1 MSDDQSVT
9 PPVEETVPVLEATAA
24 PETVESTPE
33 KTTEEAP
40 KTFTQEEID
49 AIVGKRLAREQR
61 KWEREQAQKPRQ
73 SETQPRGDL
82 RAEDFESTEAY
93 VDALAAKKAQDLINQ
108 RESQKRKVEV
118 EAGYREKEEAAF
130 DKYDDFEAVA
140 YNPRLPITD
149 SMAEAIQSSEI
160 GPDVAYYLGSNPKE
174 AARIA
179 QLSPIQQAREI
190 GKIEVKVATTP
201 PTKKTSSAPAP
212 ITPVT
217 AKNTGAPVVDTTD
230 PRSVKNMSTSDW
242 IAAEN
247 ERERKKLEAKYR

>member
-1 MSDDQSVT
+1 MSDDQIVT
-9 PPVEETVPVLEATAA
+9 PPVDETAPVTEATAA

-33 KTTEEAP
+33 KTEAEAP
-40 KTFTQEEID
+40 KTFSQEELD

-61 KWEREQAQKPRQ
+61 KWEREQALRSQQP
-73 SETQPRGDL
+73 TQQRGEVNAD
-82 RAEDFESTEAY
+82 DFESTEAY
-93 VDALAAKKAQDLINQ
+93 VEALAEKKAHDLINQ
-108 RESQKRKVEV
+108 REVQQRKVEV
-118 EAGYREKEEAAF
+118 EAGYREREEAAY

-149 SMAEAIQSSEI
+149 SMAEAIQTSEI

-174 AARIA
+174 AARIS

-190 GKIEVKVATTP
+190 GKIEVKLTTTP
-201 PTKKTSSAPAP
+201 PVKKTSTAPAP

-217 AKNTGAPVVDTTD
+217 AKNTGAPVIDTTD

>member
-1 MSDDQSVT
+1 MSDDQIVT
-9 PPVEETVPVLEATAA
+9 PPVEETAPVTEATAA

-33 KTTEEAP
+33 KTEAEAP
-40 KTFTQEEID
+40 KTFSQEELD

-61 KWEREQAQKPRQ
+61 KWEREQALRSQQP
-73 SETQPRGDL
+73 TQPRGEVNAD
-82 RAEDFESTEAY
+82 DFESTEAY
-93 VDALAAKKAQDLINQ
+93 VEALAEKKAHDLINQ
-108 RESQKRKVEV
+108 RETQQRKVEV
-118 EAGYREKEEAAF
+118 EAGYREREEAAY

-149 SMAEAIQSSEI
+149 SMAEAIQTSEI

-174 AARIA
+174 AARIS

-190 GKIEVKVATTP
+190 GKIEVKLTTTP
-201 PTKKTSSAPAP
+201 PVKKTSTAPAP

-217 AKNTGAPVVDTTD
+217 AKNTGAPVIDTTD

-247 ERERKKLEAKYR
+247 ERERKRLEAKYR